1 VGRLRPLAVYA
12 AASTV
17 RGWADRPW
25 FFLTAGRSPVFSGF
39 KRTFHRVVPLNLAL
53 TALQGPLMEWYTSI
67 INLTVAAVLLVILVA
82 SRRWRDE

>member
-1 VGRLRPLAVYA
+1 LAIGMHV
-12 AASTV
+12 V
-17 RGWADRPW
+17 RTKANEP
-25 FFLTAGRSPVFSGF
+25 AGSYD
-39 KRTFHRVVPLNLAL
+39 LAL

>member
-1 VGRLRPLAVYA
+1 MGDSGPWPVY

-17 RGWADRPW
+17 RRWAHW
-25 FFLTAGRSPVFSGF
+25 LWLFLTARSLPSSPALSELSPGCASY
-39 KRTFHRVVPLNLAL
+39 LAL